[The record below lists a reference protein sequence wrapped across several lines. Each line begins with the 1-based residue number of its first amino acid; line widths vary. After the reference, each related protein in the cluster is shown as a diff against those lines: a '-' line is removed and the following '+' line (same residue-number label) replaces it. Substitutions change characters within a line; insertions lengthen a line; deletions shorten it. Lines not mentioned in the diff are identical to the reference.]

1 METPEP
7 KKPRYSVKSPGRG
20 GARANSGR
28 KKGATTKISIESLMA
43 EIELQSGKTYAE
55 LLTHNYVG
63 AISRSDWNGVRD
75 YDKAFMNKMIA
86 EKMEVEVT
94 NTEEVIEAKQAA
106 FAAALAEIAHITP
119 ATNKK
124 KK

>member
-1 METPEP
+1 MTTTEP
-7 KKPRYSVKSPGRG
+7 KKPRYSKKSPGRG
-20 GARANSGR
+20 GARPNAGR
-28 KKGATTKISIESLMA
+28 RKGATTKISIESLMA

-86 EKMEVEVT
+86 ERMAVEV
-94 NTEEVIEAKQAA
+94 NSPEDAVEAKQAA
-106 FAAALAEIAHITP
+106 FAEALAQLAQIT
-119 ATNKK
+119 AKTKAN
-124 KK
+124 

>member
-1 METPEP
+1 MSTVEP
-7 KKPRYSVKSPGRG
+7 KKPRYSKKSPGRG

-43 EIELQSGKTYAE
+43 EIELQSGRTYAE

-86 EKMEVEVT
+86 ERMAVEV
-94 NTEEVIEAKQAA
+94 NSPEDAVEAKQAA
-106 FAAALAEIAHITP
+106 FATALAQLAQITSKTK
-119 ATNKK
+119 TN
-124 KK
+124 

>member
-1 METPEP
+1 MQSTEQ

-63 AISRSDWNGVRD
+63 AIARSDWNGVRD

-86 EKMEVEVT
+86 EKMAVEVS
-94 NTEEVIEAKQAA
+94 NTEDVIEAKQAA
-106 FAAALAEIAHITP
+106 FAAALAEIAHLAP
-119 ATNKK
+119 NNNKK
-124 KK
+124 K

>member
-1 METPEP
+1 MESTEQ
-7 KKPRYSVKSPGRG
+7 KKPRYSKKSPGRG
-20 GARANSGR
+20 GARPNAGR

-63 AISRSDWNGVRD
+63 AIARSDWNGVRD

-86 EKMEVEVT
+86 EKMEVEV
-94 NTEEVIEAKQAA
+94 NSTEDAIEAKQAA
-106 FAAALAEIAHITP
+106 FAAALSQIAKIATP
-119 ATNKK
+119 NK
-124 KK
+124 